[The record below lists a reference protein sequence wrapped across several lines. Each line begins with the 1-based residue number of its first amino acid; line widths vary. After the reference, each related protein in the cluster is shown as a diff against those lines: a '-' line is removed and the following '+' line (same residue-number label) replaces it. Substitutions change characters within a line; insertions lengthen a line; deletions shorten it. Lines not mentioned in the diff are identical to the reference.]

1 MRGDGP
7 REDRYQHV
15 ECQQDLGEA
24 NPHIQDLLEL
34 AKASDMG
41 KNLVKIHAS
50 FHSCY
55 SNADATLMYHHR
67 YKRSNRIVLSQ
78 VANKDFK
85 LLNGLRVE

>member
-50 FHSCY
+50 FHGCY
-55 SNADATLMYHHR
+55 SNADLTLTYHHR
-67 YKRSNRIVLSQ
+67 FKKSNTAVHSQ
-78 VANKDFK
+78 VATKD
-85 LLNGLRVE
+85 LRVEQKAEG